1 MRRAGPILILVI
13 GVLALLVDF
22 LPNLTLPAL
31 SGDAAPRKIET
42 KLGLDLQGG
51 LKVEYRVDPNG
62 DKKPSLGDVEVV
74 KGIIERRVNSTG
86 VSEPVV
92 VTSGTD
98 RIIVEIP
105 GISDPDAIRRLV
117 GQTGKLDFVPIP
129 QAMTPPA
136 GQSPLDMSKSP
147 ACPANGQP
155 TAPCVLFGGEE
166 IASANVGSDQQGR
179 RTVDFVLKANGRDLF
194 ASWTAAHINQYF
206 AIVLDNVVVSA
217 PVIQG
222 AIPGG
227 NVQITSGSLAGFAKQ
242 EADDLVNV
250 LRFGSLPF
258 PVEELASD
266 TIDPTLGK
274 EFLDSSLLAGGI
286 AIVLVIF
293 FMLLHYRLP
302 GAVASFA
309 LIYYAILVLALF
321 RLIPVTL
328 TLAGIAGFVLSVG
341 MAVDANILIFE
352 RSKEELRL
360 GKSLP
365 QAIEAGFA
373 RAWNSI
379 LDSNVSSLIT
389 ATILYLFGSSVIQG
403 FALVLIIGVLASM
416 FTAITVTRTILR
428 IVVRQDW
435 ARKAWL
441 FGVTDAEFV
450 ARPTTRGLRREASG
464 V

>member
-1 MRRAGPILILVI
+1 MRRTGPILIAVI

-22 LPNLTLPAL
+22 LPGLTVPAL
-31 SGDAAPRKIET
+31 GADGGTRLIET
-42 KLGLDLQGG
+42 KLGLDLRGG
-51 LKVEYRVDPNG
+51 LKVEYRVDPAG
-62 DKKPSLGDVEVV
+62 GKVPTLADTEVV
-74 KGIIERRVNSTG
+74 KQIIERRVNATG

-98 RIIVEIP
+98 RIVVEVP
-105 GISDPDAIRRLV
+105 GISDTAEIRKLV
-117 GQTGKLDFVPIP
+117 GKTGQLQFVPLP
-129 QAMTPPA
+129 QTQYGTSNAPGPQQA
-136 GQSPLDMSKSP
+136 VQ
-147 ACPANGQP
+147 GQP
-155 TAPCVLFGGEE
+155 LPTQETPLFSGEE
-166 IASANVGSDQQGR
+166 LASATIGSDNNGKR
-179 RTVDFVLKANGRDLF
+179 AVNFVLKENGKKLF
-194 ASWTAAHINQYF
+194 GDYTGAHIGEYF
-206 AIVLDNVVVSA
+206 AIVLDNAVISA

-222 AIPGG
+222 AIPDG
-227 NVQITSGSLAGFAKQ
+227 NVQITGGGFGGFSQK
-242 EADDLVNV
+242 EATELVNV

-258 PVEELASD
+258 PVEELSSD
-266 TIDPTLGK
+266 TIDPTLGQQ
-274 EFLDSSLLAGGI
+274 FLDQSLLAGAI
-286 AIVLVIF
+286 AIFLVII
-293 FMLLHYRLP
+293 FMLIHYRLP

-309 LIYYAILVLALF
+309 LIYYALLVLALF

-389 ATILYLFGSSVIQG
+389 AGILYFFGSSVIQG
-403 FALVLIIGVLASM
+403 FALVLIIGVLTSM
-416 FTAITVTRTILR
+416 FSAITVTRSILR
-428 IVVRQDW
+428 ILVSRDW
-435 ARKAWL
+435 ARRAGL
-441 FGVTDAEFV
+441 YGVSASEFT
-450 ARPTTRGLRREASG
+450 ARPTRRSAVRREAPTN